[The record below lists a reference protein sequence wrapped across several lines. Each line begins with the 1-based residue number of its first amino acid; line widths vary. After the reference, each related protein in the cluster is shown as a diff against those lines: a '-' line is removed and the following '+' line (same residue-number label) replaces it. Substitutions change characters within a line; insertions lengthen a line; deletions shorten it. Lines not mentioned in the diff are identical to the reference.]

1 MCVIEN
7 FIWKNFGVR
16 MKRKMTGQ
24 WAVAEVSYAC
34 GCELGGAKNR
44 VRGGIDLRGCGP
56 SIKGRVWV

>member
-1 MCVIEN
+1 
-7 FIWKNFGVR
+7 